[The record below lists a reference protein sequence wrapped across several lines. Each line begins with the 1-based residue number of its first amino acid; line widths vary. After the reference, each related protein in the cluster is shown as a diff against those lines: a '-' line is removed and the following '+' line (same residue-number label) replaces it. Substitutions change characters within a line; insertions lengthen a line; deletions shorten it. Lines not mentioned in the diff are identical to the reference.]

1 MTLTACYTNREIV
14 TMALKCTV
22 FELKAWDRQTDR
34 RMDRL
39 HQCLMPPYGLEHNI
53 AELVCSAV
61 RLITCVAAKAF
72 IYFSLVIYN
81 NSTKISLCSASY
93 VSRQHAT
100 AHICLPHNAAVARL
114 LLTAGS
120 PTVQQSIDSGARTVA
135 NPPQWRTAAGWDRQ
149 TDGQTDECKTV
160 S

>member
-1 MTLTACYTNREIV
+1 M
-14 TMALKCTV
+14 
-22 FELKAWDRQTDR
+22 
-34 RMDRL
+34 
-39 HQCLMPPYGLEHNI
+39 
-53 AELVCSAV
+53 SADNTP
-61 RLITCVAAKAF
+61 LP
-72 IYFSLVIYN
+72 N
-81 NSTKISLCSASY
+81 
-93 VSRQHAT
+93 
-100 AHICLPHNAAVARL
+100 ICLPHNAAVARL

>member
-1 MTLTACYTNREIV
+1 
-14 TMALKCTV
+14 
-22 FELKAWDRQTDR
+22 
-34 RMDRL
+34 
-39 HQCLMPPYGLEHNI
+39 MPPYGLEHNI

-120 PTVQQSIDSGARTVA
+120 PTVQQSIDSGAHTVA